1 MQVVSL
7 QAQLASLKEQAA
19 QSLLSNT
26 PNPNEKFYER
36 PSSNPQDVQNFQLEN
51 LNMAIQFDHG
61 FDSNLCR
68 KDEIIGQTSVGVN
81 DQNYSVMKEENFS
94 VTFLEGASHLVD
106 EFRDKQTNSRKWA
119 FQDTEDLRSVAFG
132 YIQHS

>member
-19 QSLLSNT
+19 QSLLSNI
-26 PNPNEKFYER
+26 PNPNKKFFER
-36 PSSNPQDVQNFQLEN
+36 PSSNPQDIQNFQLEN
-51 LNMAIQFDHG
+51 LNMAIQFDHSFG
-61 FDSNLCR
+61 SNLCR

-81 DQNYSVMKEENFS
+81 DQNFS
-94 VTFLEGASHLVD
+94 VTFLEGASHSVD